1 MKSYISFA
9 NIKDQFL
16 MKDWSMTLIEDRH
29 LKINQSEKITE
40 FIIKKLNSDD
50 VSIRYIASSMIIQ
63 FQIEL
68 AKDKLIE
75 RILDPDTLNS
85 NGTMSYALSHLNC
98 ESKLVELFKILATQS
113 FESKNHA
120 YNMLSDQIF
129 KFTREDLT
137 EIEQI
142 WLKTK
147 MQPKENQIFDDETLN
162 MVQDVY
168 ESFSAYL
175 ESEA

>member
-1 MKSYISFA
+1 
-9 NIKDQFL
+9 
-16 MKDWSMTLIEDRH
+16 
-29 LKINQSEKITE
+29 
-40 FIIKKLNSDD
+40 
-50 VSIRYIASSMIIQ
+50 
-63 FQIEL
+63 
-68 AKDKLIE
+68 
-75 RILDPDTLNS
+75 
-85 NGTMSYALSHLNC
+85 
-98 ESKLVELFKILATQS
+98 
-113 FESKNHA
+113 
-120 YNMLSDQIF
+120 MLSDQIF